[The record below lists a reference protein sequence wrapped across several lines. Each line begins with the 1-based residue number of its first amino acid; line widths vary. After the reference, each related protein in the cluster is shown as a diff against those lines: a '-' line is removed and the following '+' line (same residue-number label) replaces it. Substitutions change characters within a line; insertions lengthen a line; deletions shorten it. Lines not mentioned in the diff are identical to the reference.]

1 VAGGVDRT
9 ALKVNQV
16 GIIGT
21 LLLAFLASALFPVA
35 KLVVPLLAV
44 VLLLG
49 VLDPRL
55 ALFRQLYRR
64 VLQPRGILP
73 ARPVAEDP
81 RPHQF
86 AQLLGGIFLALA
98 SLAFALFPAAVG
110 WVLAW
115 VVLLLAL
122 VNLTLEF

>member
-1 VAGGVDRT
+1 VASGVDRT

-21 LLLAFLASALFPVA
+21 LLVAFLASALFPA
-35 KLVVPLLAV
+35 ARLLVPLLAI

-49 VLDPRL
+49 VIDARL

-64 VLQPRGILP
+64 VLQPRGM
-73 ARPVAEDP
+73 
-81 RPHQF
+81 
-86 AQLLGGIFLALA
+86 FLALA
-98 SLAFALFPAAVG
+98 SLAFVLSASAVG
-110 WVLAW
+110 WVVAW